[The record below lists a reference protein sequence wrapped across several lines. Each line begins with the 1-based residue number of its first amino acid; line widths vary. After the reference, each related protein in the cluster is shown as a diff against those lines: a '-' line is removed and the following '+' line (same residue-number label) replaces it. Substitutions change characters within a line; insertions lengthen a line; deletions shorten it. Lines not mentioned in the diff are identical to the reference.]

1 MNGTSRR
8 HDEAGMI
15 GKVVVAWLV
24 VLALVGLAAIDTVSI
39 VITRLHAA
47 DVAGNAASDASAS
60 FRLTHDVQRAC
71 QAAATVVDDADP
83 RMTLAPHGC
92 KIDPRTG
99 DATIVVH
106 KDATTM
112 IAARFGLT
120 KRFASVTD
128 TETAPPPTL

>member
-1 MNGTSRR
+1 MV
-8 HDEAGMI
+8 
-15 GKVVVAWLV
+15 GKVVVAWLL

-47 DVAGNAASDASAS
+47 DVAGNAASDAAAS
-60 FRLTHDVQRAC
+60 FRLTHNVQRAC
-71 QAAATVVDDADP
+71 QAAATAVDDADP
-83 RMTLAPHGC
+83 RITLAPDGC
-92 KIDPRTG
+92 TIDPRTG

-112 IAARFGLT
+112 IAGRFGLT
-120 KRFASVTD
+120 KKFASVTD

>member
-8 HDEAGMI
+8 HDEAGMV
-15 GKVVVAWLV
+15 GKVVVAWLL

-47 DVAGNAASDASAS
+47 DVAGNAASDAAAS
-60 FRLTHDVQRAC
+60 FRLTHNVQRAC
-71 QAAATVVDDADP
+71 QAAATTVDDADP
-83 RMTLAPHGC
+83 RITLAPDGC

-112 IAARFGLT
+112 IAGRFGLT
-120 KRFASVTD
+120 KKFASVTD